1 MCDTHLKISQPP
13 FLALLDFFGEV
24 DVASAQFVVN
34 KDERVI
40 TGVLRKA
47 APGAWPALEFAA
59 PSPAALQE
67 RREAGLARKAALDE
81 QVSWVGERGRGEAGP
96 RAHD

>member
-1 MCDTHLKISQPP
+1 MCDTHLKVSQPP
-13 FLALLDFFGEV
+13 FLTLLDFFGEV

-34 KDERVI
+34 KDERVV
-40 TGVLRKA
+40 TAVLRKA
-47 APGAWPALEFAA
+47 APAVWPALEFAA
-59 PSPAALQE
+59 ASPAALQE